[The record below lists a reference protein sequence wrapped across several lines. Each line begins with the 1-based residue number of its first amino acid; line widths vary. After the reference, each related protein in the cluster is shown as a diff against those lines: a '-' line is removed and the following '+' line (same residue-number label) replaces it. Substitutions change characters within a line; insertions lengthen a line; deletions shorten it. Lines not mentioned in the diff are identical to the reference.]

1 MGFSAEWE
9 EQYANNAQMS
19 IWPWSDLVSYIYR
32 YTEIPKRL
40 NVKVLEIGCGAGA
53 NIRLFQELGA
63 EYCAI
68 DGSKT
73 IIKMLKDKYPMYA
86 NNLVV
91 GDFTKEIP
99 FDETFDV
106 IVDRAALTHNTTE
119 DIKKTVK
126 LLEGCLSK
134 KGGQFIGVDWFSKSH
149 DDFILG
155 DKILNDPYTKYMGDV
170 KGQFAGV
177 GNVHFSDD
185 AHLIELFS
193 NFDIKVMEEKV
204 VNTLLPV
211 KHRFASWNF
220 VAVKKD

>member
-1 MGFSAEWE
+1 MGFSTEWE
-9 EQYANNAQMS
+9 EQYANNSQMS

-32 YTEIPKRL
+32 YTEVAKRPDM
-40 NVKVLEIGCGAGA
+40 KVLEIGCGAGA
-53 NIRLFQELGA
+53 NIPLFQKIGA
-63 EYCAI
+63 DYYAI
-68 DGSKT
+68 DGSHT
-73 IIKMLKDKYPMYA
+73 ITRMLREKYPIYA
-86 NNLVV
+86 KNLVV

-106 IVDRAALTHNTTE
+106 IVDRAALTHNTTA
-119 DIKKTVK
+119 DIKRTIGFIEEH
-126 LLEGCLSK
+126 LP
-134 KGGQFIGVDWFSKSH
+134 KGKGIFIGIDWFSKSH
-149 DDFILG
+149 DDYILG
-155 DKILNDPYTKYMGDV
+155 DNILNDPYTKYMGEV

-185 AHLIELFS
+185 AHLRELFA

-204 VNTLLPV
+204 VSTILPV